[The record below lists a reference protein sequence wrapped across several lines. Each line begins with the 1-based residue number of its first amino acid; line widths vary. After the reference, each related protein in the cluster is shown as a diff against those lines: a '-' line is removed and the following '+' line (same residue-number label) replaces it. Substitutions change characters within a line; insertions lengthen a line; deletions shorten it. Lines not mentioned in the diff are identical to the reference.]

1 MNMRNHILRQLRQLR
16 QLLIIGCLSCLGCL
30 LTSCSESDDESASTE
45 FANWQARNDVF
56 FLTLEDSLRSNT
68 TLWTKWKSYTKD
80 AQVAGANTDYVYAKL
95 LKAGDGGESPLYSDT
110 VRIAYRGRLLP
121 SASYP
126 QGYVFDQTYVGNY
139 DITTTDVYDAVISAF
154 TEGFATALQHMHR
167 GDRYLVYVPYA
178 LGYGTT
184 DSSSGKIPACSVLV
198 FDIVLIDYATG
209 TTPLTPWSSRQ
220 L

>member
-1 MNMRNHILRQLRQLR
+1 MVT
-16 QLLIIGCLSCLGCL
+16 LLTSLGL
-30 LTSCSESDDESASTE
+30 VTSCSETDDENSSAE
-45 FANWQARNDVF
+45 FANWQVRNDAF

-68 TLWTKWKSYTKD
+68 ALWTKWKSYTKNP
-80 AQVAGANTDYVYAKL
+80 QTAGANTDYVYAKL
-95 LKAGDGGESPLYSDT
+95 LKEGDGGDSPLYSDT

-126 QGYVFDQTYVGNY
+126 QGYVFDQTYVGDF
-139 DITTTDVYDAVISAF
+139 DIATTDVYDAAISGF
-154 TEGFATALQHMHR
+154 TEGFATALQHMHI
-167 GDRYLVYVPYA
+167 GDCYRIYVPYV

-184 DSSSGKIPACSVLV
+184 VSSSGKVPAYSVLV

-209 TTPLTPWSSRQ
+209 TKTLTPWSSRQ